1 MIRARST
8 NGRWL
13 ISLLITS
20 LISASCSFSP
30 SQIQQNLWTQNT
42 RTLGTELWDSNRD
55 QGDYHGIDGVKT
67 GSNEILDLAKPL
79 RRVLTVQNFL
89 GGEMRKGERVAGGLD
104 GNGNSFA
111 SAPAPLPTLS
121 PNNLPETFFTGPAGP
136 HEPMNN
142 IRSWSLG
149 AGMGGGGE
157 GERQADNEQQLATIE
172 VEESDAWETSLK
184 MKQRPYLSRAITRM
198 IAKEREKRP
207 GKIAKV
213 FKELETAEDPLWFQV
228 CFEAKEALKKE
239 EGGEKGMREEER
251 RWSEAMTLCTES
263 QRTTFINL
271 PLP

>member
-1 MIRARST
+1 
-8 NGRWL
+8 
-13 ISLLITS
+13 
-20 LISASCSFSP
+20 
-30 SQIQQNLWTQNT
+30 
-42 RTLGTELWDSNRD
+42 
-55 QGDYHGIDGVKT
+55 
-67 GSNEILDLAKPL
+67 
-79 RRVLTVQNFL
+79 
-89 GGEMRKGERVAGGLD
+89 
-104 GNGNSFA
+104 
-111 SAPAPLPTLS
+111 
-121 PNNLPETFFTGPAGP
+121 
-136 HEPMNN
+136 
-142 IRSWSLG
+142 
-149 AGMGGGGE
+149 MGGGGE
-157 GERQADNEQQLATIE
+157 GERHADNEQRLATIE

-263 QRTTFINL
+263 QLTTFINL